1 MSETSA
7 HAAADAA
14 DTVRP
19 ANPYRP
25 VRAALEDVIVET
37 PTIKTFVM
45 KPEKSIPWVTGQF
58 VEVAVPGLGEAPY
71 TPSSNQKDRERLEVT
86 VMKAGLVTGRMHE
99 LEKGAELGVRGPLG
113 KGYPL
118 EKFEGKPLLIV
129 GGGVGLAP
137 LRSLIYALLND
148 NTNAKKRFPR
158 IIVCYGARTPDDLVY
173 RRTYDEW
180 RGIDGFELHV
190 TVDHEAPGWTG
201 NIGVVTTLLD
211 REEVT
216 VDPAQTPAVVC
227 GPPIMMKF
235 GTLKLLEMGFAP
247 GAIYLSMEKNMSCG
261 VGKCGHC
268 RLGPYFACK
277 DGPVFTYA
285 QVRDQRAIWD

>member
-1 MSETSA
+1 MSETGAS
-7 HAAADAA
+7 HGEAAPGAA
-14 DTVRP
+14 KP

-25 VRAALEDVIVET
+25 VRAVLEDVMTET

-45 KPEKSIPWVTGQF
+45 KPDEPIPWVTGQF

-99 LEKGAELGVRGPLG
+99 LEKGAELGLRGPLG

-118 EKFEGKPLLIV
+118 EKFEGKPLLIL

-148 NTNAKKRFPR
+148 NTNEKRRFPR
-158 IIVCYGARTPDDLVY
+158 IVVCYGARTPDDLVY
-173 RRTYDEW
+173 RRMYDEW
-180 RGIDGFELHV
+180 RGIEGFEFHV
-190 TVDHEAPGWTG
+190 TVGREAPGWDG
-201 NIGVVTTLLD
+201 NVGVVTTLLD
-211 REEVT
+211 RDEVK
-216 VDPAQTPAVVC
+216 VDPASTPAVVC

-247 GAIYLSMEKNMSCG
+247 DAIYLSMEKNMSCG

-285 QVRDQRAIWD
+285 QVKDQRAIWD